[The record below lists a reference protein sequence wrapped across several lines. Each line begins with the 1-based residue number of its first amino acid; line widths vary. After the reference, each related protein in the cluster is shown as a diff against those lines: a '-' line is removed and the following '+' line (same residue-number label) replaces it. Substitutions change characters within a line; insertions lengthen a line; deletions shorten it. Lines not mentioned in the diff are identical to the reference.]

1 MQGSLFIITSWII
14 VLFLLLN
21 RDRTKKNFLY
31 LSGVLILI
39 SCSAYTID
47 LFSIEI
53 NLSYIIIIFIISYFI
68 SLLKLIDQIVH
79 FFKGLIIGMTYSV
92 VTLLSIYDPAS
103 FFIDERIISSFLVL
117 LLTFFLSKSYY
128 DKIRY
133 ITIGLVQGEIFNY
146 ITFKSINF
154 KYIIGDL
161 SWFDTLLMSI
171 LLLSAIQFIA
181 IYVSKISLKNRKLLK
196 N

>member
-14 VLFLLLN
+14 VLFLLLY

-53 NLSYIIIIFIISYFI
+53 NFSYIIIIFIISYFI
-68 SLLKLIDQIVH
+68 SLLILIEQIAH

-103 FFIDERIISSFLVL
+103 FFINEMIISSFLVI

-128 DKIRY
+128 DKMRY

-161 SWFDTLLMSI
+161 NWFDTLFMSI
-171 LLLSAIQFIA
+171 LILSAIQFIA

-196 N
+196 S

>member
-1 MQGSLFIITSWII
+1 VQGSLFIIASWII
-14 VLFLLLN
+14 VLFLLLY

-47 LFSIEI
+47 FFSIEI
-53 NLSYIIIIFIISYFI
+53 NFSYIIIIFIISYFI
-68 SLLKLIDQIVH
+68 SLLILIEQIVH

-103 FFIDERIISSFLVL
+103 FFINEMIISSFLVI

-128 DKIRY
+128 DKMRY

-161 SWFDTLLMSI
+161 NWFDTLFISI
-171 LLLSAIQFIA
+171 LILSAIQFIA

-196 N
+196 S

>member
-14 VLFLLLN
+14 VLFLLFY

-31 LSGVLILI
+31 LAGLLILI

-47 LFSIEI
+47 LISIEI
-53 NLSYIIIIFIISYFI
+53 NFSYIIIIFIISYFI
-68 SLLKLIDQIVH
+68 SLLNLIEQIGH

-103 FFIDERIISSFLVL
+103 FFIDEMIISSFLVIL
-117 LLTFFLSKSYY
+117 LSFFLSKSYY

-133 ITIGLVQGEIFNY
+133 ITIGLVQGDIFNY
-146 ITFKSINF
+146 FTFKSINF

-161 SWFDTLLMSI
+161 NWFDTLFMSI
-171 LLLSAIQFIA
+171 LLLSAIQFIV

-196 N
+196 S

>member
-1 MQGSLFIITSWII
+1 MQGSLFIIASWII
-14 VLFLLLN
+14 VLILLIY
-21 RDRTKKNFLY
+21 RDRIKYNLLY

-47 LFSIEI
+47 VFSIEI
-53 NLSYIIIIFIISYFI
+53 NISYMIIIILISYII
-68 SLLKLIDQIVH
+68 SLLNLIEQIGH

-92 VTLLSIYDPAS
+92 VTLLSVYDPAS
-103 FFIDERIISSFLVL
+103 FFMNEMIISSFLVI

-128 DKIRY
+128 DKMRY

-161 SWFDTLLMSI
+161 NWFDTLLISI
-171 LLLSAIQFIA
+171 LLMSAIQFIS

-196 N
+196 S

>member
-14 VLFLLLN
+14 VLFLLLY
-21 RDRTKKNFLY
+21 RDRTKKSFLY
-31 LSGVLILI
+31 LAGVLILI

-53 NLSYIIIIFIISYFI
+53 NFSYIIIIFIISYFI
-68 SLLKLIDQIVH
+68 SLLKLIEQIVH

-103 FFIDERIISSFLVL
+103 FFINEMIISSFLVIL
-117 LLTFFLSKSYY
+117 LSFFLSKSYY

-133 ITIGLVQGEIFNY
+133 ITIGLVQGDIFNY

-161 SWFDTLLMSI
+161 NWFDTLFMSI
-171 LLLSAIQFIA
+171 LLLSAIQFIV

-196 N
+196 S

>member
-1 MQGSLFIITSWII
+1 MQGSLFIITSWIT
-14 VLFLLLN
+14 VVFLLLY

-68 SLLKLIDQIVH
+68 SLLKLFDQIVH

-92 VTLLSIYDPAS
+92 VILLSIYDPAS

-146 ITFKSINF
+146 ITFKSIDF

-171 LLLSAIQFIA
+171 LLLSAIQFIV
-181 IYVSKISLKNRKLLK
+181 IYVSKVSLKNRKLLK
-196 N
+196 S

>member
-14 VLFLLLN
+14 VLFLLFY

-31 LSGVLILI
+31 LAGLLILI

-53 NLSYIIIIFIISYFI
+53 NFSYIIIIFIISYFI
-68 SLLKLIDQIVH
+68 SLLNLIEQIVH

-103 FFIDERIISSFLVL
+103 FFIDEMIISSFLVIL
-117 LLTFFLSKSYY
+117 LSFFLSKSYY

-133 ITIGLVQGEIFNY
+133 ITIGLVQGDIFNY
-146 ITFKSINF
+146 FTFKSINF

-161 SWFDTLLMSI
+161 NWFDTLFMSI
-171 LLLSAIQFIA
+171 LILSAIQFIV
-181 IYVSKISLKNRKLLK
+181 IYGSKISLKNRKLLK
-196 N
+196 S

>member
-1 MQGSLFIITSWII
+1 
-14 VLFLLLN
+14 
-21 RDRTKKNFLY
+21 
-31 LSGVLILI
+31 
-39 SCSAYTID
+39 
-47 LFSIEI
+47 
-53 NLSYIIIIFIISYFI
+53 
-68 SLLKLIDQIVH
+68 QIVH

-92 VTLLSIYDPAS
+92 VILLSIYDPAS

-146 ITFKSINF
+146 ITFKSIDF

-171 LLLSAIQFIA
+171 LLLSAIQFIV
-181 IYVSKISLKNRKLLK
+181 IYVSKVSLKNRKLLK
-196 N
+196 S